1 MRIQSLS
8 KASQEVLDCR
18 SMGHA
23 WVHVDDTDFVTR
35 RGQIVRFKWIEDCY
49 RCTTTRWRE
58 IDLDEL
64 KITKRGTRYAPGYLL
79 QPGSERPTRVDALQ
93 VAYRRNK

>member
-1 MRIQSLS
+1 MKLQSLD

-18 SMGHA
+18 GMGHA
-23 WVHVDDTDFVTR
+23 WVHVDDQDFVSR
-35 RGQIVRFKWIEDCY
+35 RGQIVRFKRIEDCY
-49 RCTTTRWRE
+49 RCGTIRWRQ
-58 IDLDEL
+58 IDLDL
-64 KITKRGTRYAPGYLL
+64 MKITKRGTRYADGYLL